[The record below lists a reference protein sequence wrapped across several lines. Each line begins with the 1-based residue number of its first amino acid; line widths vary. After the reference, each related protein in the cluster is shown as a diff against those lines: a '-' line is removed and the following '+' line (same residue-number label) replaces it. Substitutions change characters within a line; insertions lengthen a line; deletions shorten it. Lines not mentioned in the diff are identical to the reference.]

1 MERNDDAAGAGEVQ
15 SLTRAFLESEAR
27 LRTCL
32 DVLGPAPTLWCGRS
46 AELLGEPDEK
56 PLRTADVAEPVRV
69 LILDHFADELRTVLA
84 EPLQRVLD
92 VVHGEHDAQIA

>member
-15 SLTRAFLESEAR
+15 SLT
-27 LRTCL
+27 
-32 DVLGPAPTLWCGRS
+32 
-46 AELLGEPDEK
+46 
-56 PLRTADVAEPVRV
+56 RTADVAEPVRV